1 MDGERCGVSGNSAC
15 LGGRDR
21 EGKHGVCEG
30 FFSRFGVTP
39 RQKTRTRVKGCGM
52 WESVP
57 FPWGGLSFSFFI
69 AAPFLFYNCP
79 FVF

>member
-1 MDGERCGVSGNSAC
+1 VSGNSAC